1 MNLFKEIK
9 ESVLHLVFPHV
20 CEGCGSDGLDE
31 NNMLCLR
38 CMSALPETAFHL
50 HSNNPIEKLFW
61 GRLPVT
67 HATAQY
73 YYTKESMV
81 QRIMHAFKYRGNK
94 ELGLYLGNLM
104 GRQLKESNRYL
115 NIDALVPLPLFPSK
129 ERARGFNQSAVLCEG
144 IAMQLLKPVWKD
156 VLIRTSFTETQTKKN
171 RIDRWK
177 NMEGRFELINKEKLE
192 GKHIL
197 LVDDIITTGATLE
210 ACGRKLLT
218 ANNIQLSIATL
229 CFSSH

>member
-1 MNLFKEIK
+1 LFKEIK

-31 NNMLCLR
+31 NNMLCLH
-38 CMSALPETAFHL
+38 CLDTLPATAFHL

-67 HATAQY
+67 NATAQY
-73 YYTKESMV
+73 YYTKESLM
-81 QRIMHAFKYRGNK
+81 QRIIHAFKYRGNK

-115 NIDALVPLPLFPSK
+115 HIDAIVPLPLFPSK
-129 ERARGFNQSAVLCEG
+129 ERRRGFNQSAVLCEG
-144 IAMQLLKPVWKD
+144 IATQLMKPVWHD

-171 RIDRWK
+171 RIERWK
-177 NMEGRFELINKEKLE
+177 NIEGRFELIEKEKLQ

-210 ACGRKLLT
+210 ACGRELLS
-218 ANNIQLSIATL
+218 ADNIQLSIATL